1 MKNKKSLIILI
12 AILVLLIIVILI
24 ILNILNK
31 NKEEEEN
38 IIMENPQLTT
48 NLDINK
54 LNNENEFFT
63 VEQCI
68 NDYFMVANSK
78 NSNQV
83 YKLLNENYIKENSI
97 DNTNVLAK
105 TYQLKNGFE
114 KFLAKD
120 IHYREISY
128 DREYQYYIFGDL
140 LGEDYKSIQSIYI
153 IANLD
158 FENMTFNI
166 SFDKDI
172 EISKEDYL
180 SKIEDLKSGNTNEF
194 IYVSDQ
200 DVTEIAVNEYNTFS
214 EYISNDP
221 YALQKYLDNYC
232 TMAVYYP
239 DTAYNL
245 LDEEYRNKKFENI
258 DEFKQ
263 YIDKNKSQ
271 LLSSTVSQYNI
282 SEKDGYTQYVIV
294 DTNNN
299 YYIFKVYG
307 ILDYKVLTDFYTIDL
322 EEISNSYD
330 ERNTQEKVAINIQKI
345 VSALNNKDYKYVYSK
360 LDDEFKQNNYPSIED
375 FESYI
380 SEKFLGNRDI
390 EFNNFYNEGS
400 TYIYNI
406 TLNGKRASDGD
417 PINMQIIMQLK
428 DNRDFVMSFNI
439 EE

>member
-166 SFDKDI
+166 
-172 EISKEDYL
+172 
-180 SKIEDLKSGNTNEF
+180 
-194 IYVSDQ
+194 
-200 DVTEIAVNEYNTFS
+200 
-214 EYISNDP
+214 
-221 YALQKYLDNYC
+221 
-232 TMAVYYP
+232 
-239 DTAYNL
+239 
-245 LDEEYRNKKFENI
+245 
-258 DEFKQ
+258 
-263 YIDKNKSQ
+263 
-271 LLSSTVSQYNI
+271 
-282 SEKDGYTQYVIV
+282 
-294 DTNNN
+294 
-299 YYIFKVYG
+299 
-307 ILDYKVLTDFYTIDL
+307 
-322 EEISNSYD
+322 
-330 ERNTQEKVAINIQKI
+330 
-345 VSALNNKDYKYVYSK
+345 
-360 LDDEFKQNNYPSIED
+360 
-375 FESYI
+375 
-380 SEKFLGNRDI
+380 
-390 EFNNFYNEGS
+390 
-400 TYIYNI
+400 
-406 TLNGKRASDGD
+406 
-417 PINMQIIMQLK
+417 
-428 DNRDFVMSFNI
+428 
-439 EE
+439 